1 MVLQN
6 VYTFETK
13 MYVSFF
19 FCSKEFKGCQIYM
32 YKKPPDSYVNKLG
45 KSQ

>member
-1 MVLQN
+1 MVSQN
-6 VYTFETK
+6 VNTFETK
-13 MYVSFF
+13 MYISF

-32 YKKPPDSYVNKLG
+32 YKKIRDSYVNKLG